1 MAAQAESLSSCFI
14 AICRKT
20 YGQTFRQT
28 SASGRRSKRL
38 KWLRL
43 GGFAIV
49 KAMPDRKPRREDAS
63 RSARPEPVSLA
74 PLSFEDALKALAATP
89 PIKESKRRPSP
100 SRKPKRKKKTA

>member
-74 PLSFEDALKALAATP
+74 ARGARHRCRGSIEARHRGWGGTEKSEEQAH
-89 PIKESKRRPSP
+89 
-100 SRKPKRKKKTA
+100 